1 MSERIHIDTRGLEYG
16 SKLWYDEQWHRV
28 VRVGPDW
35 VDLVRCDAP
44 RVPRVQPAPAR
55 LPLHPQAPAARPV
68 RARLALLLG
77 RYGWELAV
85 LAALAVVVGLPSFV
99 RYF

>member
-1 MSERIHIDTRGLEYG
+1 MT
-16 SKLWYDEQWHRV
+16 
-28 VRVGPDW
+28 
-35 VDLVRCDAP
+35 AP
-44 RVPRVQPAPAR
+44 RVPRQRAGLQPPAGS
-55 LPLHPQAPAARPV
+55 PPPYPQATAARPV

>member
-1 MSERIHIDTRGLEYG
+1 MT
-16 SKLWYDEQWHRV
+16 
-28 VRVGPDW
+28 
-35 VDLVRCDAP
+35 AP
-44 RVPRVQPAPAR
+44 RLPRQRPGLQPPAGS
-55 LPLHPQAPAARPV
+55 LPPNPQAPAARPV
-68 RARLALLLG
+68 AARFRLLLG